1 MKPAFVWRAIDL
13 LSRGI
18 HPWRF
23 QVGPENIQ
31 GEQWK
36 TRWIFLGG
44 NFLYKAY
51 EFSSKSDE
59 KILDACSACYSQ
71 IQAIPI
77 LRISK
82 WKIVQECGALA
93 LNSYAQKKP

>member
-23 QVGPENIQ
+23 QIGPDGSHRVSTVENSQ
-31 GEQWK
+31 RLFVELLK
-36 TRWIFLGG
+36 LT
-44 NFLYKAY
+44 AY

-59 KILDACSACYSQ
+59 KMLGACSACYSQ
-71 IQAIPI
+71 IQ
-77 LRISK
+77 
-82 WKIVQECGALA
+82 
-93 LNSYAQKKP
+93 